1 MSAPTLI
8 NIYASVLSDLRNRFG
23 ISTLFGKVVLN
34 AFALVQ
40 AAKLKLYYLQTE
52 FIYKNIFPDL
62 ADPLSI
68 EGSLSRFG
76 IVKLGRLPLPA
87 TAGEYTVDVT
97 GVIGA
102 IIPPNTTYKSLDTST
117 SPDKLFVLDS
127 TFTFTSTAGQIQLR
141 ALELGAGAKLE
152 AGDSLQVTQPIADV
166 DSFATVDT
174 VDTIPIEA
182 ETTEEYRQKIIAA
195 YRQEAQGGA
204 KTDCRIWS
212 ADAAGERE
220 VYPYIIEAGMIDLY
234 IEANPADSL
243 DGYGTPTPA
252 IIAEVEE
259 VVEFDPDTTK
269 TLNERG
275 RRPMSMFQINFK
287 AVDVLPVD
295 IEITT
300 LSDVSFLTAIE
311 DAITAQLFNI
321 RPYIDG
327 ADSPNE
333 SQKGLLYEADI
344 YWIVKGVLGSQAT
357 FVSLTVEVDSTP
369 ISIYEFT
376 VGDIPYLNTVTNV

>member
-1 MSAPTLI
+1 MTPSLSDL
-8 NIYASVLSDLRNRFG
+8 YASVLSDLRNRFS
-23 ISTLFGKVVLN
+23 ITTLFGKVIFN

-40 AAKLKLYYLQTE
+40 AAKLKLYYLHAA
-52 FIYKNIFPDL
+52 FIYKNIFPDT
-62 ADPLSI
+62 ADPASI
-68 EGSLSRFG
+68 GGSLSRFG
-76 IVKLGRLPLPA
+76 VVKLGRLLLPA

-102 IIPPNTTYKSLDTST
+102 VIPPNTTFKSLDTST
-117 SPDKLFVLDS
+117 SPDKLFVLDT
-127 TFTFTSTAGQIQLR
+127 TFTFTATSGQIQIR
-141 ALELGAGAKLE
+141 ALDLGADAKLE
-152 AGDSLQVTQPIADV
+152 VGDSLQVTQPIADV
-166 DSFATVDT
+166 DSFATVDS

-182 ETTEEYRQKIIAA
+182 ETTAEYSQKVIQA
-195 YRQEAQGGA
+195 YSQEAQGGA
-204 KTDCRIWS
+204 KTDYRIWA

-220 VYPYIIEAGMIDLY
+220 VYPYVIESGMIDLY

-243 DGYGTPTPA
+243 DGFGTPTAA

-269 TLNERG
+269 SLNERG
-275 RRPMSMFQINFK
+275 RRPMGTFQINFE
-287 AVDVLPVD
+287 AVNVLPVD
-295 IEITT
+295 VEITT

-311 DAITAQLFNI
+311 DAIVAYLFNI

-327 ADSPNE
+327 ADNPND

-344 YWIVKGVLGSQAT
+344 YGIVRGVLGSQAT

-369 ISIYEFT
+369 IAIYEFT
-376 VGDIPYLNTVTNV
+376 TGDIPYLNSVTNV